1 MKQSNYDKVRSL
13 TGWHKFIGVLLNN
26 EKEKFSAMLNE
37 KKTDYMNYHD
47 LRMIGEHND
56 KLKFLTDQ
64 YYDAEMDLI
73 GAAIKYNVP
82 HTRLLETGRADDF
95 YTLLE
100 EKARAIDNGEVVRI
114 SRI

>member
-1 MKQSNYDKVRSL
+1 MKLSNYDKVRSL

-37 KKTDYMNYHD
+37 KNTDYMNYHD

-56 KLKFLTDQ
+56 KLKFLTEQ
-64 YYDAEMDLI
+64 YYEAEMGLI
-73 GAAIKYNVP
+73 GAAIKYDVP
-82 HTRLLETGRADDF
+82 HTRLLETGHADDF

-100 EKARAIDNGEVVRI
+100 EKARSIDNGEVVRI